1 MTNSVIVQA
10 DSVIVLTDTIIVQTK
25 TTVVLRASRAALR
38 LAEEELCSW
47 MEARGMRDMLHGGVL
62 PYTSTY
68 NSSAPEHMSP
78 LHLNI

>member
-62 PYTSTY
+62 SYTKKTASQKCEAVLGRAR
-68 NSSAPEHMSP
+68 N
-78 LHLNI
+78 